1 MEMKGENE
9 DLKTVQAKE
18 RKINERIGKYEKRR
32 RSKCLAYSPDI
43 HTMKGYLFFFMCI
56 ENVCV

>member
-1 MEMKGENE
+1 MEMKKGENE

-18 RKINERIGKYEKRR
+18 RKIDERIGKYEKRR

-43 HTMKGYLFFFMCI
+43 HTMKGYLFFL
-56 ENVCV
+56 CV